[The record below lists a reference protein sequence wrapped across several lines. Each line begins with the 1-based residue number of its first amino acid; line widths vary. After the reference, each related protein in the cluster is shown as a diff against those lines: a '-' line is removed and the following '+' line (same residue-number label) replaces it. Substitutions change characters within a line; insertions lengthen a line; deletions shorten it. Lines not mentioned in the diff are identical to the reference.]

1 MVEQFTEI
9 YGLIKQD
16 WVCSS
21 GEKDGCMLL
30 NDVVDGSVGNQAGL
44 NSVRGAEEQSRI
56 PDIRPSESKEFC
68 KKRIDCADAIVWF
81 PGMHTLSLWF
91 VFIIIR
97 LTFA

>member
-1 MVEQFTEI
+1 M
-9 YGLIKQD
+9 
-16 WVCSS
+16 CSS

-68 KKRIDCADAIVWF
+68 KKRIDRADAIVWF
-81 PGMHTLSLWF
+81 PGMQHAVF
-91 VFIIIR
+91 VVCVYYYSFNFCLGWLESTR
-97 LTFA
+97 